1 MHHKSI
7 IKLFILF
14 IASLGIII
22 ILFLGGMIYINNNLS
37 TYFIYYVK
45 HLPHAKNTYPEMVM
59 ILDNLD
65 SIDDP
70 NIKGLRY
77 DTDGNNSIINGEG
90 TILTQAPD
98 SNSIQYALIPK
109 GTPQEN
115 YRTYYFSD
123 NGKFYTYYYQR
134 PDKGKDIYDDS
145 EERQR
150 EAQHYIDEIITP
162 IVNKLEDKPR
172 VDLQWFFNK
181 KYQERFSRD

>member
-7 IKLFILF
+7 IKLF

-37 TYFIYYVK
+37 TYFIYYAK
-45 HLPHAKNTYPEMVM
+45 HLPHAKNTNPEMVM

-123 NGKFYTYYYQR
+123 MVNFILTIIKDLTRERIFTMIVKKDRGKPNTILM
-134 PDKGKDIYDDS
+134 K
-145 EERQR
+145 
-150 EAQHYIDEIITP
+150 
-162 IVNKLEDKPR
+162 
-172 VDLQWFFNK
+172 
-181 KYQERFSRD
+181 

>member
-7 IKLFILF
+7 IKLF

-37 TYFIYYVK
+37 TYFIYYAK
-45 HLPHAKNTYPEMVM
+45 HLPHAKNTNPEMVM

-98 SNSIQYALIPK
+98 SNSISMHLFLKELLKKIIELIILVIMVNFILTIIK
-109 GTPQEN
+109 DLTRE
-115 YRTYYFSD
+115 RIFTMIVKKD
-123 NGKFYTYYYQR
+123 RGKPNTILM
-134 PDKGKDIYDDS
+134 K
-145 EERQR
+145 
-150 EAQHYIDEIITP
+150 
-162 IVNKLEDKPR
+162 
-172 VDLQWFFNK
+172 
-181 KYQERFSRD
+181 